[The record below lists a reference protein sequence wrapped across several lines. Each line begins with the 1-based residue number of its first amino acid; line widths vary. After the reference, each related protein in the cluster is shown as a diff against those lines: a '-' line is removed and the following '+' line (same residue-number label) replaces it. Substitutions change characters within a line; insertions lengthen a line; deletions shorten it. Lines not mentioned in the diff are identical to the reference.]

1 MENPFVL
8 PAEAYKRNLNFYPTY
23 VKDAALHLHKTTGK
37 SLEYCEAWV
46 RKTVSKDGTRPLVD
60 PQIEYLER
68 NEYGDREVKTTKLS
82 EYFKQVTRQRLI
94 LSPNLTGY
102 IPPDVKVS
110 FSAEYVKTQLAARS
124 ANKKLALKYKQQD
137 QKQLASIYNNR
148 QQRNKIK
155 CNSLSGAQGT
165 PGSFL
170 FNKSAHSTLT
180 SICRSASSNTNASTE
195 RFLSGNRH
203 YWNTDQALNNIVNVV
218 RRSDYRLIQ
227 QAMDEF
233 DLRYPTVEE
242 VLWAIKRCTDLYW
255 RDDAQ
260 FALIE
265 RLVHGLTPLER
276 AAYLYTGDL
285 YNLTRLNDAPIRRLF
300 TLLSFPS
307 PDSLSKEESK
317 EWLGKLD
324 GDEIA
329 MLRIT
334 CTKLLFGK
342 NDKGEDAYVEPWNDQ
357 IVNGPTYGQLGATA
371 KQILLARQEY
381 ATLIRAFWVTPNMPS
396 SMASFPSSI
405 RRCVVASDTDSSIFT
420 TQDWAQWY
428 VGELEFSDI
437 AFSVTTVATYFCS
450 QITAHVLATM
460 SANMGVVKA
469 DLRTLEMKNEYA
481 FNMFSLTSM
490 GKHYFAAM
498 AAQEGGVYMH
508 PHWEIKG
515 ATLKNSKA
523 PPALIERAASL
534 IEEIGITVMSN
545 KKIEIL
551 PILKEVAEKE
561 LEIRKSIESADPFYY
576 SSSQIKPAASYKNG
590 ETTPAYQ
597 SYSLWNDVFG
607 PKYGTQ
613 TPPPYGAIK
622 VSIDTDTPTKMTEWL
637 DSMEDQDLAARF
649 RFWLE
654 LTGKTQL
661 TTLYLP
667 LGLVQQSGVPKELL
681 ARMNIRSM
689 IFDLMRTYYL
699 ILESLGIYM
708 SNTNITRLISDDYL
722 QNAALH

>member
-8 PAEAYKRNLNFYPTY
+8 PSTSYKRNLNFYPTY
-23 VKDAALHLHKTTGK
+23 VKDAALLIHKTTGK
-37 SLEYCEAWV
+37 DLAYCEEWV
-46 RKTVSKDGTRPLVD
+46 RKTLSKDGAHPLVD
-60 PQIEYLER
+60 PVIDYLER
-68 NEYGDREVKTTKLS
+68 GENGDRELKQTTLS
-82 EYFKQVTRQRLI
+82 QYFKRVDKEKLI
-94 LSPNLTGY
+94 ISPNLTGY
-102 IPPDVKVS
+102 IPPTVKVS

-137 QKQLASIYNNR
+137 EKQLASIYNNR

-165 PGSFL
+165 PSSFL

-203 YWNTDQALNNIVNVV
+203 YWSVDQAINNIVNIV
-218 RRSDYRLIQ
+218 RRSDYNAIQ
-227 QAMDEF
+227 FAVDTY
-233 DLRYPTVEE
+233 DLVYPSVED
-242 VLWAIKRCTDLYW
+242 VLWAVKRCTDLYW
-255 RDDAQ
+255 RDASV
-260 FALIE
+260 FARIE
-265 RLVHGLTPLER
+265 RIVNALTPIER

-285 YNLTRLNDAPIRRLF
+285 FNLTRLNDSVIRRFF

-307 PDSLSKEESK
+307 PDSLPHDEAVKWMKQLE
-317 EWLGKLD
+317 

-342 NDKGEDAYVEPWNDQ
+342 NDKGEDAYLEPWNSK
-357 IVNGPTYGQLGATA
+357 IVNGDTYGQLGATA
-371 KQILLARQEY
+371 KQILEARAEY
-381 ATLIRAFWVTPNMPS
+381 AGLIRAFWVTPNMPS
-396 SMASFPSSI
+396 CMAAFPSSI

-420 TQDWAQWY
+420 TQDWATWY
-428 VGELEFSDI
+428 VGEFEFSDT
-437 AFSVTTVATYFCS
+437 AFAVTTVATYFCS

-460 SANMGVVKA
+460 SANMGVVES

-523 PPALIERAASL
+523 PPALIERAANL
-534 IEEIGITVMSN
+534 IEEIGTTVMAGE
-545 KKIEIL
+545 KIAIL
-551 PILKEVAEKE
+551 PVLREVAEKE
-561 LEIRKSIESADPFYY
+561 LEIRKSIEMGDPFYY
-576 SSSQIKPAASYKNG
+576 SSAQIKQAESYKNG
-590 ETTPAYQ
+590 ANTPAYL

-607 PKYGTQ
+607 PKYGIQ
-613 TPPPYGAIK
+613 TPPPYGSIK
-622 VSIDTDTPTKMTEWL
+622 VSIDTDTPTKFCEWL
-637 DSMEDQDLAARF
+637 QSLEDQDLAARF
-649 RFWLE
+649 RFWME
-654 LTGKTQL
+654 ANGKNQI

-667 LGLVQQSGVPKELL
+667 LGLVQKSGVPKELL
-681 ARMNIRSM
+681 PRMNIRSL
-689 IFDLMRTYYL
+689 IFNLMRTYYL

-708 SNTNITRLISDDYL
+708 SNENITRLVSDDYIDT
-722 QNAALH
+722 AAPY